1 MLVLGIGQNKETV
14 TLTIDV
20 TQKLVLGLTFYFYIV
35 VGLIVFV
42 SVLSLVSAVIYFVR
56 RRRRLGLLYGSSMHG
71 HPNNGHNIDHFEAY
85 MPSFPALEKEG
96 EKSDCPICLQH
107 ITKK

>member
-56 RRRRLGLLYGSSMHG
+56 RRRRLGFLYGR
-71 HPNNGHNIDHFEAY
+71 
-85 MPSFPALEKEG
+85 
-96 EKSDCPICLQH
+96 
-107 ITKK
+107 